1 MGAAIAA
8 GAGRRLCDVTAAAR
22 PAEAERG
29 DVTAPPRACAG
40 TLSLAARYAT
50 RESIQILAEGSVRL
64 DGDRDR
70 PIPALNV
77 TNNAA

>member
-40 TLSLAARYAT
+40 ALSLAARYAT
-50 RESIQILAEGSVRL
+50 RETIQILAEGSGL